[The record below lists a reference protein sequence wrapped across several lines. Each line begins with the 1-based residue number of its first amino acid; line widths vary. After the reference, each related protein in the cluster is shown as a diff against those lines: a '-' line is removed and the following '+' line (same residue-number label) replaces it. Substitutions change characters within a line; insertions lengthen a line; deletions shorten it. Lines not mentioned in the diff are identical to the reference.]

1 MTLTRR
7 FNLDSKLNALRA
19 VVVVAGG
26 LVALA
31 ATPVAHAGNVNW
43 SVGVALP
50 GVPVGTAN
58 PQRVVYA
65 PQVYAQPTAV
75 YSRPGVAYAAPAQ
88 VYVQPQQMYYPQQPV
103 YDYQQQQQVY
113 VQPQTVY
120 APPQVMTYPPAF
132 YAQSGYP
139 PVVYAPAPVYRNWG
153 PGFWPG
159 HHVYRYGG
167 GYGGSYGGYMGGH
180 GGGHGGHR

>member
-7 FNLDSKLNALRA
+7 FNLDSKLNVLRA
-19 VVVVAGG
+19 VAVVAGG

-31 ATPVAHAGNVNW
+31 ATPAAHASNVSW

-50 GVPVGTAN
+50 GMPVGMSS

-88 VYVQPQQMYYPQQPV
+88 VYLQPQQMYYPQQPF

-113 VQPQTVY
+113 VQPQ
-120 APPQVMTYPPAF
+120 VMTYPPVV

-139 PVVYAPAPVYRNWG
+139 QVVYAPAPVYRNWG

-159 HHVYRYGG
+159 RHVYGF
-167 GYGGSYGGYMGGH
+167 GGYMGGH